1 MVLVGYIV
9 RLKGNFDLGG
19 FIVDGGSIGIATLK
33 LFYMCYRIKE
43 NVLRLLEAEVLHV
56 EKRYKHRMWK
66 GKEEQCKDGH
76 L

>member
-33 LFYMCYRIKE
+33 LFYVNCR
-43 NVLRLLEAEVLHV
+43 V
-56 EKRYKHRMWK
+56 E
-66 GKEEQCKDGH
+66 
-76 L
+76 